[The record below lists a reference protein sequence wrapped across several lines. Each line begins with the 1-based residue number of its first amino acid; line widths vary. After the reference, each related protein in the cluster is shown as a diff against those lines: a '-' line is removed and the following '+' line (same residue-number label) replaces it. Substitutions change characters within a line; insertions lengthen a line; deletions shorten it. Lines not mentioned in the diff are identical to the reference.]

1 MNTAFGGC
9 LWMVPASAIPLP
21 CCVPPDCSIW
31 FLAMKPKTIA
41 RMEVIPVQGMIPRT
55 NDAIA
60 NPFVLDVE
68 GAPAP

>member
-1 MNTAFGGC
+1 MTAIQ
-9 LWMVPASAIPLP
+9 AE
-21 CCVPPDCSIW
+21 DD
-31 FLAMKPKTIA
+31 
-41 RMEVIPVQGMIPRT
+41 REMEVIPVQGMIPRA